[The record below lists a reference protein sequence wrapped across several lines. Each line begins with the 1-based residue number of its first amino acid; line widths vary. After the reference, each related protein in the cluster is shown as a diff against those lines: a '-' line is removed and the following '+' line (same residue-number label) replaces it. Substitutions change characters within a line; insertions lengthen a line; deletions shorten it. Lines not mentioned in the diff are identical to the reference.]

1 MTTPT
6 ELPTE
11 PKEERSPPRTDRLA
25 ARSLAWPIIL
35 LVVVIGVFLFIIG
48 DLRFDLSQGVPF
60 SHIAEELVFL
70 ALLVVGV
77 IGTIVQFRAALRH
90 ARELQR
96 DLTVTR
102 EDAERWRS
110 EAEAL
115 ARRVG
120 AAVDEHFSE
129 WGLTSAEKEIAL
141 LVLRGLSY
149 KEVAGVRGTAERTVR
164 HQALAIYRK
173 AGVAGRA
180 EMAAVFLSD
189 VLAGQGPQRPP
200 QPGAARAS
208 PTLVG

>member
-1 MTTPT
+1 MTTPND
-6 ELPTE
+6 LPTE
-11 PKEERSPPRTDRLA
+11 PSAGSAPPRTDRA
-25 ARSLAWPIIL
+25 SARALAWPIIL
-35 LVVVIGVFLFIIG
+35 LVVVGGVLLFIIS
-48 DLRFDLSQGVPF
+48 DLQFDLKQGVPF

-70 ALLVVGV
+70 ALLIVGV
-77 IGTIVQFRAALRH
+77 VGTIVQLRAALRRM
-90 ARELQR
+90 RELQR
-96 DLTVTR
+96 DLSVTR

-120 AAVDEHFSE
+120 GAVDEHFSE